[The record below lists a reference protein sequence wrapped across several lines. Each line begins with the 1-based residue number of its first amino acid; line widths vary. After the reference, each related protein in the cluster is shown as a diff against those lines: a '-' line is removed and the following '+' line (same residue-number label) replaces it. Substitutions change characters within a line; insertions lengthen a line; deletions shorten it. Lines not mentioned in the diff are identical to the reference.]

1 MNGFD
6 EIRFP
11 EDISYG
17 AIGGPQ
23 YFTNI
28 VHTSSGNEYRNIN
41 YSSSRMKFNVAYGV
55 KTKEQM
61 DKLLLFFRARRGRA
75 IGFKYKDWSDF
86 SAKNQLI
93 GIGDESITKF
103 QLKKIYKS
111 GVSEFIRIIEKP
123 VSNSVEVYLDNIK
136 AKQEHYTIDYTAGN
150 IIFTAPV
157 KDKTNIF
164 ANFEFDV
171 PVRFDM
177 DYLPISIDGKNLY
190 TCKEINLIEIKL

>member
-1 MNGFD
+1 MSRFD

-23 YFTNI
+23 YSTNI
-28 VHTSSGNEYRNIN
+28 VLTSSGNEYRNIN
-41 YSSSRMKFNVAYGV
+41 YFSSRMKFNVAYGI

-61 DKLLLFFRARRGRA
+61 DKLLLFFRARRGQA

-93 GIGDESITKF
+93 GIGDENTTKF

-111 GVSEFIRIIEKP
+111 GESEFIRIIEKP
-123 VSNSVEVYLDNIK
+123 VSNSVEVYLDDIK
-136 AKQEHYTIDYTAGN
+136 AKQEQYTIDYTTGN
-150 IIFTAPV
+150 IIFTTPV
-157 KDKTNIF
+157 NAKTNIF

-177 DYLPISIDGKNLY
+177 DYLPISIDGKDLY
-190 TCKEINLIEIKL
+190 SCKEINLIEIKL

>member
-1 MNGFD
+1 MNRFD

-41 YSSSRMKFNVAYGV
+41 YSNSRMKFNVAYGV

-93 GIGDESITKF
+93 GIGDGNTTKL

-111 GVSEFIRIIEKP
+111 GESEFIRIIEKP
-123 VSNSVEVYLDNIK
+123 VSNSVEVYLDDIK
-136 AKQEHYTIDYTAGN
+136 AKQEHYTIDYTTGN
-150 IIFTAPV
+150 IIFTAPING
-157 KDKTNIF
+157 KTNIF

-177 DYLPISIDGKNLY
+177 DYLPISIDGKDLY
-190 TCKEINLIEIKL
+190 SCKEINLIEIKL

>member
-1 MNGFD
+1 MSRFD

-28 VHTSSGNEYRNIN
+28 VLTSSGNEYRNIN
-41 YSSSRMKFNVAYGV
+41 YSSSRMKCNVAYSV
-55 KTKEQM
+55 KIKEQIH
-61 DKLLLFFRARRGRA
+61 KLLLFFRSRKGRA
-75 IGFKYKDWSDF
+75 IGFRYKDWTDF

-93 GIGDESITKF
+93 VIGDGNTTKL

-111 GVSEFIRIIEKP
+111 GKSEFIRIIEKP
-123 VSNSVEVYLDNIK
+123 ISSSVEIYFDDIK
-136 AKQEHYTIDYTAGN
+136 VKQEHYTIDYTTVN
-150 IIFTAPV
+150 IIFTSPV
-157 KDKTNIF
+157 NAKTNIF

-171 PVRFDM
+171 LVRFDM
-177 DYLPISIDGKNLY
+177 DYLSISIDEKDLY
-190 TCKEINLIEIKL
+190 SCKEIKLVEIKL

>member
-1 MNGFD
+1 MSRFD

-28 VHTSSGNEYRNIN
+28 TLTSSGNEYRNIN

-86 SAKNQLI
+86 SAENQCI
-93 GIGDESITKF
+93 GIGDGNTTKF
-103 QLKKIYKS
+103 QLKKVYKS
-111 GVSEFIRIIEKP
+111 GKSEFIRIIEKP
-123 VSNSVEVYLDNIK
+123 VSGSVQIYFDNVK
-136 AKQEHYTIDYTAGN
+136 VKQGDYTIDYIAGD
-150 IIFTAPV
+150 ITFTSPV
-157 KDKTNIF
+157 KTGTNIS

-177 DYLPISIDGKNLY
+177 DYLPISIDRKDLY
-190 TCKEINLIEIKL
+190 SCKEINLVEIKL